1 MLLKM
6 SISSSILIILIII
19 LRSLAIN
26 KLPKKVFVL
35 LWNIAILRLVIPFDL
50 PIHYGITSPITKIM
64 DSSIRHSNVTS
75 SPAVMETSKKTV
87 TDTVNL
93 SSGNITWPTVVWGI
107 GTLILLV
114 IFGVLYWQEYKKIQT
129 ALPVSE
135 ETDNYFRSVFT
146 IPKRVKLLTS
156 DRIFTPLA
164 FGILSPKI
172 IFSKIWKA
180 SNELEIKYILA
191 HEVIHIKRFDN
202 LWKIIVLIVV
212 GIHWFNPFVWIMYT
226 LFNRDTE
233 LSCDEKVVA
242 LLGENQKKAYITAL
256 VKLAEKQHKWSFI
269 SNGFGENAIQERVVA
284 LMRFKRTT
292 CISIGCAVFLLA
304 GAITVFAQNGSKTI
318 SSAQP
323 TAESSRITKKEL
335 SNEARKIINSCN
347 DERWYVLDSNE
358 YQYVY
363 FNGLSSDY
371 AYQPEIYADS
381 QSGTIRIFDI
391 GSSARDYVLLK
402 IDRNVLLK
410 IFYNNSQVT
419 YTKLSV

>member
-93 SSGNITWPTVVWGI
+93 SSGNITWSTVVWGI

-172 IFSKIWKA
+172 IFSKIWKP

-202 LWKIIVLIVV
+202 LWKIIVLIAVS
-212 GIHWFNPFVWIMYT
+212 IHWFNPFVWIMYI
-226 LFNRDTE
+226 LFNRGTE
-233 LSCDEKVVA
+233 LS
-242 LLGENQKKAYITAL
+242 Y
-256 VKLAEKQHKWSFI
+256 
-269 SNGFGENAIQERVVA
+269 R
-284 LMRFKRTT
+284 
-292 CISIGCAVFLLA
+292 
-304 GAITVFAQNGSKTI
+304 
-318 SSAQP
+318 
-323 TAESSRITKKEL
+323 KEL
-335 SNEARKIINSCN
+335 
-347 DERWYVLDSNE
+347 WHL
-358 YQYVY
+358 
-363 FNGLSSDY
+363 
-371 AYQPEIYADS
+371 
-381 QSGTIRIFDI
+381 
-391 GSSARDYVLLK
+391 
-402 IDRNVLLK
+402 
-410 IFYNNSQVT
+410 
-419 YTKLSV
+419 